1 MFSILNTYLF
11 ELLLNQKY
19 VFEKFFI
26 NSEAINPKGIS
37 KNYLNRSSHTKG
49 MDPINTTSQ
58 SQKAI
63 NELIQVVSRLREPIN
78 GCPWDIKQSH
88 ESLIPYAIEEAH
100 EVADAI
106 YYGTDDNLC
115 DELGDLL
122 LQIIFHAQIAN
133 EENRFSFNEIA
144 KGVAAKMVR
153 RHPHVFQKTQINS
166 VDDIESKW
174 EELKRL
180 EQAAEHEGMTFSKI
194 LKNKVRS
201 KSPLSGAIYIAKK
214 MLRNF
219 PNLESIEEPWS
230 EIKSYIDLIAND
242 FKKKDKKD
250 REKIIGDLL
259 FLISSVSVLSS
270 LNPEEALRK
279 SNKRFLKKLSYL
291 EENIKGEDL
300 TNISIQKLRLLWRKA
315 TNFFKN
321 DNS

>member
-1 MFSILNTYLF
+1 MS
-11 ELLLNQKY
+11 
-19 VFEKFFI
+19 
-26 NSEAINPKGIS
+26 PKGIS
-37 KNYLNRSSHTKG
+37 KNYLNSSSHTKG

-106 YYGTDDNLC
+106 YYGTDENLC

-133 EENRFSFNEIA
+133 EENRFGFNEIA
-144 KGVAAKMVR
+144 TGVAAKMVR
-153 RHPHVFQKTQINS
+153 RHPHVFQKTQTNNIK
-166 VDDIESKW
+166 DIESQW
-174 EELKRL
+174 EEIKKL
-180 EQAAEHEGMTFSKI
+180 EQAAEKENMTFSEV
-194 LKNKVRS
+194 LTSKVRS
-201 KSPLSGAIYIAKK
+201 KSPLSGAIYISKK
-214 MLRNF
+214 ILRNF
-219 PNLESIEEPWS
+219 PNLKSIEEPWS
-230 EIKSYIDLIAND
+230 EVKNYIDLITDD

-259 FLISSVSVLSS
+259 FLISSFSVLSS

-279 SNKRFLKKLSYL
+279 SNKRFLKKLSYI
-291 EENIKGEDL
+291 EENINEKDL
-300 TNISIQKLRLLWRKA
+300 KSISIEKLKFLWKKA
-315 TNFFKN
+315 TKFFN
-321 DNS
+321 NENS

>member
-1 MFSILNTYLF
+1 MS
-11 ELLLNQKY
+11 
-19 VFEKFFI
+19 
-26 NSEAINPKGIS
+26 PKEIS
-37 KNYLNRSSHTKG
+37 KNYLNSFSHNTG

-63 NELIQVVSRLREPIN
+63 NELIQVVSRLREPKN

-106 YYGTDDNLC
+106 YYGTDENLC

-133 EENRFSFNEIA
+133 EQNRFSFNEIA

-153 RHPHVFQKTQINS
+153 RHPHVFEKTKINS
-166 VDDIESKW
+166 IEDIESKW
-174 EELKRL
+174 EEVKRL
-180 EQAAEHEGMTFSKI
+180 EQAAEHENMTFSKV
-194 LKNKVRS
+194 LQNKVRC
-201 KSPLSGAIYIAKK
+201 KSPLGGATYISKK

-219 PNLESIEEPWS
+219 ANLKSIEEPWL
-230 EIKSYIDLIAND
+230 EVKNYIDLITDD
-242 FKKKDKKD
+242 FKKKDNKD

-279 SNKRFLKKLSYL
+279 SNKRSVSYTH
-291 EENIKGEDL
+291 L
-300 TNISIQKLRLLWRKA
+300 TLP
-315 TNFFKN
+315 TTPYV
-321 DNS
+321 